1 MITGISAGTNTFNV
15 EVQTTNN
22 RGWTPEEIADRSLE
36 RILHISKDAD
46 EQIQAQALVF
56 KEQIRQVLVFSMKEA
71 INSDRTTICAELQ
84 KQGQKELADIIRKL

>member
-1 MITGISAGTNTFNV
+1 MITGVSAGANTFNV
-15 EVQTTNN
+15 GVQTTNN
-22 RGWTPEEIADRSLE
+22 RGWTPEEIADRALE
-36 RILHISKDAD
+36 RLLHISEGAD